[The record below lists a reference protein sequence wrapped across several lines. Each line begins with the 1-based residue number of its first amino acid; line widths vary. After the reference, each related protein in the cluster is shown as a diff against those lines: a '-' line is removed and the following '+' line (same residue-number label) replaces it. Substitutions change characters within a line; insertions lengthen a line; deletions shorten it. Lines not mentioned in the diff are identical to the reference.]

1 MREMSRVCGF
11 GLAVCL
17 AMCLV
22 GTPATAESLKLA
34 ESGKSNYVILT
45 GDKPGTV
52 DVFAARELQKY
63 LEKMTGAKLPIQTY
77 AGKSPF
83 IAVGECCGL
92 DVPSR
97 WEGDDGYRIRSV
109 GSNIALKGAI
119 PRGTLYAVYDFLERL
134 GCWWFS
140 PDAEGMKGHSEY
152 VPSRPTLTIPAMD
165 VLEQPLMKYRKR
177 DPGGYYGPSSW
188 DLIFDFTAKSRANTI
203 ALHTEV
209 YEGSRDQI
217 KRELEKRG
225 MRLEIGKHG
234 IMPELLSQKKYFA
247 AHPEWFGMID
257 GKRTDDGR
265 VVFETTNP
273 EAVATFASNL
283 VAYLKTRPEVDAFQI
298 WPPDGCKWSQSP
310 ESLAAGPPSEL
321 MALLVQQA
329 TKAVKAAGL
338 RTRIMTIAYQQIIE
352 PPKNMAFDKDNMVDF
367 CPITRDY
374 SMPLDDKRSAEN
386 VRLNKALLGWTKN
399 FPGEVVHYSY
409 YSKGSWS
416 SLPVAEPEQVASDVK
431 YWRKVGEVGTDIYC
445 SPRDWLAREVHHL
458 AFARA
463 SWDPNFD
470 VAKWYDE
477 YLAMRFG
484 AAADAMKRYYKAAT
498 PISLNGLIQQSVK
511 GKPSDYVALLAEAR
525 QAMGEAVA
533 KADTSEAKWATKTL
547 SWQPD
552 YLAAALDVKQA
563 RRDKRPKAEVDA
575 MQSKLA
581 ELFKSHI
588 GDGSASGGPVKL

>member
-1 MREMSRVCGF
+1 MWTMSKACGF
-11 GLAVCL
+11 AIAICL
-17 AMCLV
+17 AMCLL
-22 GTPATAESLKLA
+22 GMRAGAEPIKLA
-34 ESGKSNYVILT
+34 DNGGSEYVILIGPNANVT
-45 GDKPGTV
+45 ER
-52 DVFAARELQKY
+52 FAAEELQRY
-63 LEKMTGAKLPIQTY
+63 LGKITGATLPIMTNH
-77 AGKSPF
+77 GSLPF
-83 IAVGECCGL
+83 IAVGECAGI

-97 WEGDDGYRIRSV
+97 YEGDDGYRIRTI
-109 GSNIALKGAI
+109 GPNIALAGAI
-119 PRGTLYAVYDFLERL
+119 TRGTLYAVYDLLARL

-140 PDAEGMKGHSEY
+140 PDAEGMKGHCEL
-152 VPSRPTLTIPAMD
+152 VPNIPTLTIPPMD

-177 DPGGYYGPSSW
+177 DPAGYYGPSSW
-188 DLIFDFTAKSRANTI
+188 GLIFDFTAKSRANTI
-203 ALHTEV
+203 ALHTNI

-234 IMPELLSQKKYFA
+234 IMPDLLPQSKYFA

-265 VVFETTNP
+265 MVFETANP
-273 EAVATFASNL
+273 EAAATFTSNL

-310 ESLAAGPPSEL
+310 ESLAVGPPTER

-338 RTRIMTIAYQQIIE
+338 RTRIMTIAYQQIID
-352 PPKNMAFDKDNMVDF
+352 PPKNMAFDRDNMVDF

-374 SMPLDDKRSAEN
+374 SMPLDDPRGAEN
-386 VRLNKALLGWTKN
+386 VRLNAALLGWTKS

-409 YSKGSWS
+409 YAKASWC
-416 SLPVAEPEQVASDVK
+416 SLPVAEPEQIASDAK
-431 YWRKVGEVGTDIYC
+431 SWRKVGEVGTDIYC

-463 SWDPNFD
+463 SWDANFD
-470 VAKWYDE
+470 AAKWYDE
-477 YLAMRFG
+477 YLKIRFG
-484 AAADAMKRYYKAAT
+484 AAADAMKRYYKAVT
-498 PISLNGLIQQSVK
+498 PVSLNGLIVQSAT
-511 GKPSDYVALLAEAR
+511 GKPSDYAVLLAEAR

-533 KADTSEAKWATKTL
+533 KADTPEARWATKTL

-552 YLAAALDVKQA
+552 YLASALALRQA
-563 RRDKRPKAEVDA
+563 RLDRKPQAEIDA
-575 MQSKLA
+575 MRNKLV
-581 ELFKSHI
+581 ELFMSHA
-588 GDGSASGGPVKL
+588 GDGSASGGVMKL